1 MHSSKSELLCNLS
14 SEPWGTIGL
23 KGVVDADFAMTLP
36 VAAAVTDWKLDDMG
50 WTSCRDRRPM
60 LNMTALGTV
69 LPSFNYQWP
78 VFLV

>member
-1 MHSSKSELLCNLS
+1 M
-14 SEPWGTIGL
+14 
-23 KGVVDADFAMTLP
+23 KGVVDADFAMTLL